1 VTERVEKSAVYLIY
15 FSLVVEIRQNEIVN
29 SIVSKKSKSKSIM
42 GWNET
47 AISQSVDHNRH
58 EDAVLQSVA
67 RNARTI
73 SGQQACQASN
83 RIQLVNHRSSGND
96 SMWVLTCSNPHERRI
111 VGTGTQ
117 RRDIIRN
124 MPGCVTY

>member
-1 VTERVEKSAVYLIY
+1 
-15 FSLVVEIRQNEIVN
+15 
-29 SIVSKKSKSKSIM
+29 M

-47 AISQSVDHNRH
+47 VIIQSVDHNRH
-58 EDAVLQSVA
+58 EDAVLQSA
-67 RNARTI
+67 AGNARTI
-73 SGQQACQASN
+73 SCQQACQACN
-83 RIQLVNHRSSGND
+83 RIQLVNHRSPGN
-96 SMWVLTCSNPHERRI
+96 SMWVLTCSDPHERRI